1 MRFIKLMHFETVSM
15 SDNSCARGLSYSRF
29 LSHIRPFF
37 GNNLGFSG
45 KKSLK
50 LWRFLNFV
58 NLQNSKIFIGFFLFL
73 KPYWPFFVNFWGSL
87 IRCHLQL
94 LFVISLGVFGKIIS
108 QTFKINVSCCFT
120 LLWILAD
127 FLQKFISS

>member
-15 SDNSCARGLSYSRF
+15 SDNSCARGLSYCHF

-50 LWRFLNFV
+50 LSRFLNFV
-58 NLQNSKIFIGFFLFL
+58 NLQNSKIFIGFFF
-73 KPYWPFFVNFWGSL
+73 
-87 IRCHLQL
+87 I
-94 LFVISLGVFGKIIS
+94 
-108 QTFKINVSCCFT
+108 FKT
-120 LLWILAD
+120 LLTVFCQYFGVRSFAAICNY
-127 FLQKFISS
+127 FLSLLWEFLVKLYPKHSRLTYLVVLHYYEF